1 MKFRAVVVLLALMA
15 PAIAIIFSGCA
26 SLPPQSRPTTVEPF
40 LGTWTGSWRS
50 NVNSSDSGS
59 VQVEIVAD
67 TKRNPNGVIYNATS
81 PQFKQ
86 QGIKGELRNGELL
99 FTTSWRAQLTF
110 ALYGTDRME
119 VNYFNPGNQDSG
131 TWSLSRK

>member
-1 MKFRAVVVLLALMA
+1 MKSRAVIMMLALMV
-15 PAIAIIFSGCA
+15 PAIAIVFLGCA
-26 SLPPQSRPTTVEPF
+26 SMPPQSRPTTIEPF

-50 NVNSSDSGS
+50 NVNPSDSGT

-67 TKRNPNGVIYNATS
+67 TKRNPGGVIYNATS

-86 QGIKGELRNGELL
+86 PGIKGELQNGELL

-110 ALYGTDRME
+110 ALYGTDRIE
-119 VNYFNPGNQDSG
+119 VSYFNPGNQDRG

>member
-1 MKFRAVVVLLALMA
+1 M
-15 PAIAIIFSGCA
+15 
-26 SLPPQSRPTTVEPF
+26 
-40 LGTWTGSWRS
+40 
-50 NVNSSDSGS
+50 NSSSSGT

-86 QGIKGELRNGELL
+86 PGIKGELRNGELL
-99 FTTSWRAQLTF
+99 FTTSWGAQHNF
-110 ALYGTDRME
+110 ALYGTDRIE
-119 VNYFNPGNQDSG
+119 VSYFNPGNQDSG